1 MKKNTNKS
9 IFRKVAFA
17 LLTPLL
23 FGACHNISRQV
34 EAIDTESLLILIH
47 EHDQQLRQELMVLQ
61 KAFIAEQR
69 TELVDSIM
77 MLSEA
82 MDSVDNLNRAIVD
95 SLLRKG
101 WPEGLSED
109 GSHTLW
115 LVIDHADVDFQERY
129 LPLIEQQ
136 VERGTISASDYATL
150 ADRIDVKRQR
160 PQRYGTQTGY
170 TQRGDQIFC
179 YVYPIANTE
188 ILDSLR
194 LSIGLDS
201 MHTYLSTVSQTL
213 GITVTLDPQL
223 TWERLS
229 EILVSMTEEQ
239 DYPF

>member
-1 MKKNTNKS
+1 MKKHTHKAL
-9 IFRKVAFA
+9 FQKTALA

-23 FGACHNISRQV
+23 FSACNNLSRQN
-34 EAIDTESLLILIH
+34 ETIDADSLLVLIH
-47 EHDQQLRQELMVLQ
+47 ERDQQIRHELMMVQ
-61 KAFIAEQR
+61 RAFIKEQR
-69 TELVDSIM
+69 AELVDSIM

-109 GSHTLW
+109 GSQTLW
-115 LVIDHADVDFQERY
+115 LVIDHADVDYQERY

-136 VERGTISASDYATL
+136 VERGTISASNYATL
-150 ADRIDVKRQR
+150 SDRIDVKRQR

-213 GITVTLDPQL
+213 GTTVTLDPQL

-229 EILVSMTEEQ
+229 EIIVSMTEEQ